1 MRPCCHGSRS
11 RQRAHAPDP
20 GISQHPRARL
30 NRRARCHHVVN
41 QDDDAVAE
49 PASGR
54 RPHHTQRQRVS
65 RAHVGVPLRRG
76 QAGLWRAVPPPAED
90 APDRRA
96 EAPGEVVRL
105 IEAAPHRA
113 PRMQRDGHDRVRASQ
128 QVAASLAH
136 EGSQPR
142 RQHPPAPVLERVNDS
157 PQGVVVASGAPRKR
171 HSRWTPPAPH
181 APRARDRGWQS
192 IAAVHAARRCE
203 ARYGAPARRA
213 DRTVERTIEHVV
225 AGQTDGC
232 EQHADE
238 RVRGRDQHGASR
250 SSRRSVQAGGQ
261 RDHAENLVPRQEVRR
276 N

>member
-1 MRPCCHGSRS
+1 MTWRRRWMRPCCHGSRS

-30 NRRARCHHVVN
+30 NRRASRHHVVD

-49 PASGR
+49 LASGR
-54 RPHHTQRQRVS
+54 RPHRTQGQRVS

-76 QAGLWRAVPPPAED
+76 QAGLRRAVSPPAKD

-96 EAPGEVVRL
+96 EAAGEVVRL
-105 IEAAPHRA
+105 IEAAPH
-113 PRMQRDGHDRVRASQ
+113 
-128 QVAASLAH
+128 

-142 RQHPPAPVLERVNDS
+142 REHPPAPVLERVNDS

-171 HSRWTPPAPH
+171 HGRWTPPASH
-181 APRARDRGWQS
+181 APRARDRGWQG
-192 IAAVHAARRCE
+192 IAAAHAAGRCE
-203 ARYGAPARRA
+203 ARHGAPARRA

-232 EQHADE
+232 EQQADE

-261 RDHAENLVPRQEVRR
+261 RDQRQNLAPRQEVRR